1 MTRPLPA
8 RCRWSL
14 LFVVLA
20 IAVSTAARAE
30 TGGDDTANTR
40 ELCRRLFDAID
51 EPAITFGLQ
60 GHELRPSGHAALDR
74 IINFARNCPHG
85 TIVII
90 GHSDSIG
97 DEAFNIHISLRRAQ
111 AVADYL
117 QLGGVRADRIAT
129 EGRGSARPIA
139 DNDTRSGRAK
149 NRRIELQLV
158 LPAGSE

>member
-1 MTRPLPA
+1 MTRARPA
-8 RCRWSL
+8 RRRWSL
-14 LFVVLA
+14 LLVA
-20 IAVSTAARAE
+20 IAAAASVAIDAE
-30 TGGDDTANTR
+30 TVDDTADTR

-60 GHELRPSGHAALDR
+60 GHELRPSAHAALDR
-74 IINFARNCPHG
+74 IINFARNCPDG
-85 TIVII
+85 TIVVT

-117 QLGGVRADRIAT
+117 QQGGVQADRIAV
-129 EGRGSARPIA
+129 EGRGSSRPIA
-139 DNDTRSGRAK
+139 DNDTRVGRAK

-158 LPAGSE
+158 LPAGSD